1 MIKIEKRKG
10 KGLIC
15 LGLAFS
21 LAAGSVSAAFA
32 EENQAQQ
39 MERLKDNQ
47 MEYDELSDLI
57 KNYYPPIKSAY
68 DTINSMKDD
77 NSQAILESRLAASS
91 LLDEADQIK
100 ADASGGSPEEKAAA
114 SMTAKVLRSNAK
126 SLKSYAD
133 SAERGLDS
141 YDSQIK
147 TLDRNVNSI
156 VYNVE
161 KLMNTYQQT
170 LAMRQVAAKGAE
182 IAQAATNLQATMQAQ
197 GLSVDRDVLSAAAS
211 LSSASQQLASV
222 DQGLEQLK
230 KTLCTFTGW
239 GAEGHPQIGAV
250 PSADVAS
257 IASIDVERDKEKA
270 ALNNYEMISL
280 RSGSGGNMSQ
290 LASQLTK
297 STTKTKN
304 KLRDVQ
310 YGEETVKSQVQ
321 TLYDVILEKKALYDS
336 ALTAYQSAQISW
348 NGAQL
353 QRQSGSLSDIQFMQQ
368 ELAYLQAEANF
379 KCADLALQQA
389 MRDYDWAVRGVTV
402 SAA

>member
-239 GAEGHPQIGAV
+239 GAEGDPQIGAV
-250 PSADVAS
+250 PSADVAA

>member
-1 MIKIEKRKG
+1 MKIEKRKG

-32 EENQAQQ
+32 EETQAQQ

-239 GAEGHPQIGAV
+239 GAEGDPQIGAV
-250 PSADVAS
+250 PSADVAA

>member
-1 MIKIEKRKG
+1 MKIKKR

-21 LAAGSVSAAFA
+21 LAAGSAATAWA
-32 EENQAQQ
+32 EETQAQR
-39 MERLKDNQ
+39 MERLRDNQ

-91 LLDEADQIK
+91 LLDEAEQIK
-100 ADASGGSPEEKAAA
+100 ADSSGGSPEEKAAA
-114 SMTAKVLRSNAK
+114 NMTAKVLRSNAK
-126 SLKSYAD
+126 SLRSYAD

-141 YDSQIK
+141 YDSQVK

-182 IAQAATNLQATMQAQ
+182 IAQAARDLQTTMQAQ

-211 LSSASQQLASV
+211 FSSASQQLASV

-239 GAEGHPQIGAV
+239 GAEGDPQIGPV
-250 PSADVAS
+250 PSADTAS
-257 IASIDVERDKEKA
+257 IASIDVESDKEKA
-270 ALNNYEMISL
+270 ALNNYEMINL

-310 YGEETVKSQVQ
+310 YGEETVKSGVQ

-353 QRQSGSLSDIQFMQQ
+353 QRQSGALSDIQFMQQ
-368 ELAYLQAEANF
+368 ELAFLQAEADF

-389 MRDYDWAVRGVTV
+389 MRDYEWAVRGVSV